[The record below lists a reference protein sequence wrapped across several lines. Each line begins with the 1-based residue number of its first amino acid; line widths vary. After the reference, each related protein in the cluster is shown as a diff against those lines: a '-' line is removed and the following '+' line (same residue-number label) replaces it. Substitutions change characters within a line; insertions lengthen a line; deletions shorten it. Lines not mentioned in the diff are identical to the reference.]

1 MNSQEVSY
9 QFGQL
14 GSAHIHHTQGNSLTP
29 PDGMVIVAITMLD
42 ATIFDVLKPDTSA
55 ISVVYSGTE
64 SNEAFFGIGT
74 SANEGGNSEQVDTG
88 IIFPG
93 GITIYGRWT
102 EVSLN
107 ASQATGGIIC
117 YFGK

>member
-14 GSAHIHHTQGNSLTP
+14 GSAHMHNDHATSLTP

-42 ATIFDVLKPDTSA
+42 ATKFDVLTPDTSS

-64 SNEAFFGIGT
+64 SDEAFFGVGT

-107 ASQATGGIIC
+107 AAQTTGGIIC